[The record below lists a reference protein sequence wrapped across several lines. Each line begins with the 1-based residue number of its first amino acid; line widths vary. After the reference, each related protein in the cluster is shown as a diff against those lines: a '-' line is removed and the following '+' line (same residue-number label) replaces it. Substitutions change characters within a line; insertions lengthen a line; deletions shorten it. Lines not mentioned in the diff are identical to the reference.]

1 MEIAIFN
8 DLTTESFIQ
17 ELEADGKKYQGLYVD
32 MNNKDE
38 RKYVKEQ
45 AVKINDLIKRID
57 RKRIDESKRYKAKVE
72 KEASSII
79 GRLKVANEPY
89 NLLIDLHKAERAK
102 ILADEKRVIE
112 LKALAAKME
121 DDHEMGL
128 LMNKSFEFDR
138 EQELKAK
145 AEHEKQLA
153 NEREEYAAQQVKLSE
168 QRNEQEAKDKL
179 ERERS
184 AESARLANIEHVRA
198 VNSSILFKMMEC
210 GLSENESK
218 EFIKRI
224 ARRQIAY
231 LKINY

>member
-8 DLTTESFIQ
+8 DLTTEGSIQ

-45 AVKINDLIKRID
+45 ALKINDLIKRID
-57 RKRIDESKRYKAKVE
+57 RKRIDESKIYKAKVE

-89 NLLIDLHKAERAK
+89 TLLIDAHKAERAK

-112 LKALAAKME
+112 LKVLAAKIE
-121 DDHEMGL
+121 DDHEMAL
-128 LMNKSFEFDR
+128 LMNKTFEFDR

-153 NEREEYAAQQVKLSE
+153 NEREEYAAEQVKLAE
-168 QRNEQEAKDKL
+168 QRKEQEYLDELDRK
-179 ERERS
+179 RE
-184 AESARLANIEHVRA
+184 ANNARLANIEHVRS
-198 VNSSILFKMMEC
+198 VNLSILREMIEC

-224 ARRQIAY
+224 AKKQIAY